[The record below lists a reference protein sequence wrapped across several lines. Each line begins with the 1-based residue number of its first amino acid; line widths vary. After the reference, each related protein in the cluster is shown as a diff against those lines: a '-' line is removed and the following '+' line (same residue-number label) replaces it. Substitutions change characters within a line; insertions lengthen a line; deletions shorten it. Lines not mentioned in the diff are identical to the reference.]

1 LIIAVVGGWRGY
13 PILIAFYFVDLTLAL
28 PDENRDRL
36 PKERVLY
43 PIRKS

>member
-1 LIIAVVGGWRGY
+1 LIIVVVGGWRGY
-13 PILIAFYFVDLTLAL
+13 PILIAYYFVDLTPAL

-43 PIRKS
+43 PFGKS